1 MFLEW
6 TTSSLLNQTLTVCK
20 SPESERSSSS
30 SSSSKRMLPQED
42 LHLFLP
48 NSRNSSFQDKK
59 LFWDLHWH
67 PFSLPPLAAQ
77 PKTTHNHPAPSSPP
91 KNYPQQQLEIPP
103 SVCRYNPIYS
113 SSTCNRRE
121 QPASQPQR
129 QTHTHTHCTDL
140 WVQCSFA
147 LFVGHCALLKQQQQ
161 QQAIDDDDGDDGD
174 DENIS
179 FNLLMNEH
187 YIGRYILP
195 LPFECGEIGSQLRER
210 QTTSV
215 EHISTR
221 VETKA

>member
-77 PKTTHNHPAPSSPP
+77 PKTTHNHPPPSSPP

-129 QTHTHTHCTDL
+129 HTHTHTHT
-140 WVQCSFA
+140 VQICGYNVLLRCLLGIA
-147 LFVGHCALLKQQQQ
+147 LCW
-161 QQAIDDDDGDDGD
+161 
-174 DENIS
+174 S
-179 FNLLMNEH
+179 SSSSSRRLMMMMVMMVMMRTFHSIFWWMN
-187 YIGRYILP
+187 
-195 LPFECGEIGSQLRER
+195 
-210 QTTSV
+210 TT
-215 EHISTR
+215 
-221 VETKA
+221 